1 VWTCLLFVVD
11 CFNKKSAVAIISLKR
26 KINLAT
32 KANKKN
38 GGKAKL
44 YFTLERKAAV
54 RTIDCSFTFVFVKT
68 WYSSACI
75 FFTYLIF
82 FYFQFWRRERKYG
95 IGTKLDLDL

>member
-1 VWTCLLFVVD
+1 MDFCVCTCLLFVVD
-11 CFNKKSAVAIISLKR
+11 CFNKKSVVAIISLKR

-54 RTIDCSFTFVFVKT
+54 QSIVPLHS
-68 WYSSACI
+68 
-75 FFTYLIF
+75 YL
-82 FYFQFWRRERKYG
+82 
-95 IGTKLDLDL
+95 

>member
-1 VWTCLLFVVD
+1 MKRYSLKGILMDFCVWTCLLFVVD

-54 RTIDCSFTFVFVKT
+54 QSIVPLHS
-68 WYSSACI
+68 
-75 FFTYLIF
+75 YL
-82 FYFQFWRRERKYG
+82 
-95 IGTKLDLDL
+95 

>member
-1 VWTCLLFVVD
+1 MKRYSLKGDFDGFLCVWTCLLFVVD

-26 KINLAT
+26 KINLAM

-54 RTIDCSFTFVFVKT
+54 QSIVPLHS
-68 WYSSACI
+68 
-75 FFTYLIF
+75 YL
-82 FYFQFWRRERKYG
+82 
-95 IGTKLDLDL
+95 